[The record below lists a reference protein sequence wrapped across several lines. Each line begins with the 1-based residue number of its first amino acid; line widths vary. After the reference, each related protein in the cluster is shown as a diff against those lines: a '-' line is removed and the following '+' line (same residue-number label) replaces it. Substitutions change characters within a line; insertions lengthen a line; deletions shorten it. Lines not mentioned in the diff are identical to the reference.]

1 MVNQVTQP
9 GWWTK
14 EEEGDSALS
23 SMILGGIF
31 GMLIGIII
39 TFSFSGILFGAFGN
53 SLWGLYGFAAGFVI
67 IGALFGWA
75 MGKDKKRPL
84 VSCIVVSTQGDS

>member
-31 GMLIGIII
+31 GMLIGIILRVGW
-39 TFSFSGILFGAFGN
+39 TGN
-53 SLWGLYGFAAGFVI
+53 LYVANPC
-67 IGALFGWA
+67 
-75 MGKDKKRPL
+75 KE
-84 VSCIVVSTQGDS
+84 